1 MPRRNKVQSLTP
13 EVRAEI
19 ERLLIQRG
27 FSGYAELEQQILEDH
42 GVEIGKSTLHRY
54 GSKLQ
59 RKLDAI
65 RASTEAAR
73 LIADAAPD
81 DADQRSAAVLSLVQS
96 NMFEALVNLQDAEE
110 ADVDAA
116 GRIKLLG
123 NAARAMA
130 QASRASI
137 NQKQWAEE
145 VRGKA
150 EAAAKAVTQI
160 AKKGGLTPDS
170 IAAIRQQIMGISA

>member
-150 EAAAKAVTQI
+150 EAAAKAVASI